1 MRHFYLVIFLLVISF
16 GLKAQVTMVTNM
28 PPSIAPNVSLNIEV
42 KINKGTIGNFSKYEM
57 EVSEGFTAT
66 EGESRTGYFTFEKNR
81 VKIVWV
87 TIPAEAEFII
97 SFKLRSPASTGPHI
111 LQQKFFYI
119 ENGTKKEV
127 AGQQIDVKVEADGV
141 TKTLSYLPEVPEVP
155 AVVTNTVAAVTN
167 TYIPVTVTHS
177 VQAIPTNTSSAMT
190 TSSIAASSNTIAIT
204 SSNTLTATQS
214 GLTYLVQIGTF
225 GVDPGKS
232 KYNDL
237 GKVTIEKDGTVYKVL
252 IGEYPTKE
260 EALKKREELVTK
272 GYNGFLVKYQNGQRV
287 K

>member
-1 MRHFYLVIFLLVISF
+1 MRHFYFIILLLAISF

-28 PPSIAPNVSLNIEV
+28 PPSVAPNANLNIEV
-42 KINKGTIGNFSKYEM
+42 KINKGTIGNFSKYEI
-57 EVSEGFTAT
+57 EVPEGFTAT

-87 TIPAEAEFII
+87 TIPAEAEFIV
-97 SFKLRSPASTGPHI
+97 SFKLKTPSSTGPNI
-111 LQQKFFYI
+111 LYQKFFYI

-127 AGQQIDVKVEADGV
+127 AGQQIDVKVEATGA

-155 AVVTNTVAAVTN
+155 VVVTNTVVAVTN
-167 TYIPVTVTHS
+167 TYVPVTVINS
-177 VQAIPTNTSSAMT
+177 VQAIPTKTSSAIT
-190 TSSIAASSNTIAIT
+190 TSSIAASANTIAIT
-204 SSNTLTATQS
+204 SSNTLTATQA
-214 GLTYLVQIGTF
+214 GLSYLVQIGTF
-225 GVDPGKS
+225 GADPGKS
-232 KYNDL
+232 KYSDL
-237 GKVTIEKDGTVYKVL
+237 GKVTVEKDGTVYKVL